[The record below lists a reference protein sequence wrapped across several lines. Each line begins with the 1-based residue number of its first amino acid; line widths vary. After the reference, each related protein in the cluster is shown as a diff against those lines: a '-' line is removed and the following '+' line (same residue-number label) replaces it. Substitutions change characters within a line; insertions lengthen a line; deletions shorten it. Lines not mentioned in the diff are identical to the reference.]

1 MAENKNNP
9 YGYLFGD
16 SAATQAAQAEVGN
29 RYQTWLNTRRDALER
44 KRTSDVNM
52 ARYNAL
58 GNLITTMVKPVGWAA
73 GGGGFD
79 GATAGTDKYDN
90 RQYLDSFNS
99 AVKAADDIRNVGSKE
114 AEYQFQ
120 LAEDEYKRRQALD
133 KEARTFAEKQMEA
146 EERNRA
152 KQEQKEQE
160 YKLKAELEAQ
170 KIEGRIRAI
179 NERAQVNYRFKTRG
193 GGSAPKSKVDKILQT
208 AQTEYIKLVQDYYKK
223 LQIGLENLQEPPSY
237 EKFLEDCALKEGVT
251 ISTASTGTGTGSTRN
266 NGGTESAG
274 LVQRT
279 ESAGLVNNR

>member
-1 MAENKNNP
+1 MAENRNNP

-44 KRTSDVNM
+44 KRTSDINM

-99 AVKAADDIRNVGSKE
+99 AVKAADDVRNIGSKD

-120 LAEDEYKRRQALD
+120 LAEDEYKRRQAQD

-146 EERNRA
+146 EERNLA
-152 KQEQKEQE
+152 KQEQQAQL
-160 YKLKAELEAQ
+160 YQLKAELEAQ
-170 KIEGRIRAI
+170 KIEGRIRT
-179 NERAQVNYRFKTRG
+179 NEERARVNYRFKTRG
-193 GGSAPKSKVDKILQT
+193 GKAAPKSQVDDIFKKANSAYADIV
-208 AQTEYIKLVQDYYKK
+208 KDYYKK
-223 LQIGLENLQEPPSY
+223 LSIGIENLQEPPSY
-237 EKFLEDCALKEGVT
+237 DEFLQNFAREQGVT
-251 ISTASTGTGTGSTRN
+251 VSTASTGSTRN
-266 NGGTESAG
+266 SGGTESAG

-279 ESAGLVNNR
+279 ESAGLVQNK